1 MSRQKDNSLKYF
13 PLDVGFFGD
22 KRIRRLAAQ
31 FGGDGPLLYVYILC
45 AAYGGEG
52 YYVVADD
59 DFIEDA
65 ATDLHCSTEKIGL
78 MLRYLLNKSLLDST
92 LFDTVKVLT
101 SHGIQAQYQESV
113 KGLRRDIEVRGDL
126 WLLDKSESLG
136 FIKVRL
142 NADKSGINADKSG
155 KKADKSGIN
164 AANKIKENK
173 TKIKEIDAP
182 QSAAPTQYEIVMN
195 LYNDICRS
203 YPKCTIMSNE
213 RKKAIQARVSSGFSL
228 DDFRALF
235 QKAEASA
242 FLRGANNRNWRA
254 SFDWL
259 IADKNMAKVLDGNY
273 DEKPKG
279 KPLEPTRGNFGTDD
293 DAKLAAYLQKLKE
306 GD

>member
-1 MSRQKDNSLKYF
+1 
-13 PLDVGFFGD
+13 
-22 KRIRRLAAQ
+22 
-31 FGGDGPLLYVYILC
+31 
-45 AAYGGEG
+45 
-52 YYVVADD
+52 
-59 DFIEDA
+59 
-65 ATDLHCSTEKIGL
+65 
-78 MLRYLLNKSLLDST
+78 
-92 LFDTVKVLT
+92 
-101 SHGIQAQYQESV
+101 
-113 KGLRRDIEVRGDL
+113 
-126 WLLDKSESLG
+126 
-136 FIKVRL
+136 
-142 NADKSGINADKSG
+142 
-155 KKADKSGIN
+155 
-164 AANKIKENK
+164 
-173 TKIKEIDAP
+173 
-182 QSAAPTQYEIVMN
+182 MN

-213 RKKAIQARVSSGFSL
+213 RKKAIQARISSGFSL

>member
-1 MSRQKDNSLKYF
+1 MGRQKDNSLKYF
-13 PLDVGFFGD
+13 PLDVGFFAD
-22 KRIRRLAAQ
+22 KRIRRLTTQ
-31 FGGDGPLLYVYILC
+31 FGGDGPLFYLYILC
-45 AAYGGEG
+45 AAYGGTG

-59 DFIEDA
+59 DFVEDA
-65 ATDLHCSTEKIGL
+65 ATDLHCTIEKIGL
-78 MLRYLLNKSLLDST
+78 MLRYLSDKSLLDGK
-92 LFDTVKVLT
+92 LFGTVKVLT

-126 WLLDKSESLG
+126 WLLDESESLG
-136 FIKVRL
+136 FIKVRPI
-142 NADKSGINADKSG
+142 ADKSRINADKSSG
-155 KKADKSGIN
+155 KDDKTGVN
-164 AANKIKENK
+164 APNKIKENK

-182 QSAAPTQYEIVMN
+182 QSVAPTQYEIVMN
-195 LYNDICRS
+195 LYNDICHS

-213 RKKAIQARVSSGFSL
+213 RKKAIQARISSGFSL

-273 DEKPKG
+273 DDKPKG
-279 KPLEPTRGNFGTDD
+279 KPAEPKRENPGMDD

-306 GD
+306 GG